1 MKFMKTYKIL
11 MTLAFLIN
19 YQIVAQELVLDTS
32 LSKLKW
38 TGTEITSKTH
48 YGSLIFKSG
57 TITMKNNKPVK
68 GEFVVDMTTLK
79 NEDVPEAYRG
89 RLEGH
94 LKSDDFF
101 SVDKFPEAV
110 LKINSSSFLN
120 SEKYNLEGDLTIK
133 GITHPISLS
142 ITTMKNKWIANLT
155 FDRSKYDVRF
165 RSGTFFENLGDK
177 LIYDDIIIESEL
189 IFK

>member
-1 MKFMKTYKIL
+1 MKTYKIL
-11 MTLAFLIN
+11 MTLTFLIT

-32 LSKLKW
+32 SSKLKW

-57 TITMKNNKPVK
+57 TITMKNNKPDK

-101 SVDKFPEAV
+101 SVEKFPKAV

-120 SEKYNLEGDLTIK
+120 SEKYNLEGDLTVK
-133 GITHPISLS
+133 GMTHPISLS

>member
-57 TITMKNNKPVK
+57 TITMKNNKPDK

-120 SEKYNLEGDLTIK
+120 SEKYNLEGDLTVK

>member
-57 TITMKNNKPVK
+57 TITIKNNKPVK

-120 SEKYNLEGDLTIK
+120 SEKYNLEGDLTVK

>member
-57 TITMKNNKPVK
+57 TITIKNNKPVK

-120 SEKYNLEGDLTIK
+120 SEKYNLEGDLTVK
-133 GITHPISLS
+133 GMTHPISLS

>member
-1 MKFMKTYKIL
+1 MKTYKIL

-120 SEKYNLEGDLTIK
+120 SEKYNLEGDLTVK
-133 GITHPISLS
+133 GMTHPISLS

>member
-11 MTLAFLIN
+11 MTLAFLIT

-57 TITMKNNKPVK
+57 TITMENNKPVK

-120 SEKYNLEGDLTIK
+120 SEKYNLEGDLTVK

>member
-11 MTLAFLIN
+11 MTLTFLIT

-32 LSKLKW
+32 SSKLKW

-57 TITMKNNKPVK
+57 TITMKNNKPHK

-120 SEKYNLEGDLTIK
+120 SEKYNLEGDLTVK

-165 RSGTFFENLGDK
+165 RSGRFFENLGDK

>member
-101 SVDKFPEAV
+101 SVEKFPKAV
-110 LKINSSSFLN
+110 LKINSSSSLN

>member
-101 SVDKFPEAV
+101 SVEKFPKAV

-120 SEKYNLEGDLTIK
+120 SEKYNLEGDLTVK

>member
-11 MTLAFLIN
+11 MTLAFLIT

-110 LKINSSSFLN
+110 LKIYSSSFLN
-120 SEKYNLEGDLTIK
+120 SEKYNLEGDLTVK

>member
-11 MTLAFLIN
+11 MTLAFLIT

-120 SEKYNLEGDLTIK
+120 SEKYNLEGDLTVK

>member
-120 SEKYNLEGDLTIK
+120 SEKYNLEGDLTVK